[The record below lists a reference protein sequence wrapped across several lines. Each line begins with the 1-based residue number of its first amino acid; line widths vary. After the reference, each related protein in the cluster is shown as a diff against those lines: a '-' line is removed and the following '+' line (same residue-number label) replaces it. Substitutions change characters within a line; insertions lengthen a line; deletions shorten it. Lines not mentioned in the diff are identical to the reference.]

1 MTKRSLLAASRQI
14 CLMVFAVAG
23 GLFFGY
29 RFITGTPTTYWM
41 TPIAVIVAF
50 LGGVLNLVAVIL
62 NKGKMPVR
70 TNKVPERYK
79 HSHAPVHRKTRVP
92 ILGDWIRIGG
102 GYHSPGDVCI
112 YIGITVVVADQ
123 LVGIVV
129 KRL

>member
-1 MTKRSLLAASRQI
+1 
-14 CLMVFAVAG
+14 MVFALAG

-29 RFITGTPTTYWM
+29 GFMTGTPTTHWM
-41 TPIAVIVAF
+41 TSIAVMVAF

-70 TNKVPERYK
+70 TDKVPERYK
-79 HSHAPVHRKTRVP
+79 HSHAPEHRKTRVP
-92 ILGDWIRIGG
+92 VLGDWIPIGG

-112 YIGITVVVADQ
+112 YIGITVLVADQ
-123 LVGIVV
+123 FVGIVV